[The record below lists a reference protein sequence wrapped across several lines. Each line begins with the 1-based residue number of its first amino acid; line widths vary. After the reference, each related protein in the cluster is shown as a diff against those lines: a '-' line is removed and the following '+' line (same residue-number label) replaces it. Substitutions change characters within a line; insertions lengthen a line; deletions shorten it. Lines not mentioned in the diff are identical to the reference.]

1 MLRETEK
8 KMNQQEMRMKWHN
21 FVPMVLC
28 YSSILQ
34 RRFHGRRR
42 CRNVRSLLS
51 CIWGYLVSMQKDL
64 VFLHLFPVGCPVRA
78 VVGRESWSK
87 NQKTRQGEEG
97 KETLN
102 SAGSIP

>member
-1 MLRETEK
+1 MK
-8 KMNQQEMRMKWHN
+8 QQEMRMKWHN

-28 YSSILQ
+28 YSSIFQ

-42 CRNVRSLLS
+42 CRIVRSLLS

-64 VFLHLFPVGCPVRA
+64 IFLHQEPALIPRRVSCASCCRPRKL
-78 VVGRESWSK
+78 ELKSK
-87 NQKTRQGEEG
+87 NEAGEEG

-102 SAGSIP
+102 SAGYIP